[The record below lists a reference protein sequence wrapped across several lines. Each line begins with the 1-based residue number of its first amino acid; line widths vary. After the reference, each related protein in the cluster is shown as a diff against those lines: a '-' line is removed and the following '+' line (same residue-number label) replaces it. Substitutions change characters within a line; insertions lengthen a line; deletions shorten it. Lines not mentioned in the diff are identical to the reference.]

1 MSDVKSLLDDMQK
14 RFNPDAADGMDA
26 IFQYDI
32 TDNGSWQIAI
42 QDSTCQIAERG
53 EADPTVTLS
62 MDLDTLTSVLSGET
76 DGMQAFMSGDIQA
89 TGDIML
95 ATRLTD
101 LFPLNGG

>member
-1 MSDVKSLLDDMQK
+1 MSDVNSLLDEMQK
-14 RFNPDAADGMDA
+14 RFNPNAADDLDA

-32 TDNGSWQIAI
+32 DDNGSWQIAI
-42 QDSTCQIAERG
+42 KDGTCEVTEGTQAE
-53 EADPTVTLS
+53 PNVTLS
-62 MDLDTLTSVLSGET
+62 MELDTLASVLSGET
-76 DGMQAFMSGDIQA
+76 DGMQAFMSGSIQA

>member
-1 MSDVKSLLDDMQK
+1 MSDVNSLLDDMQK
-14 RFNPDAADGMDA
+14 RFNSDAADDLDA

-32 TDNGSWQIAI
+32 TDNGSWQIEI
-42 QDSTCQIAERG
+42 KDGTCGVTEG
-53 EADPTVTLS
+53 TSLDPNVTLA
-62 MDLDTLTSVLSGET
+62 MDLDTMIGVMNGEI

-101 LFPLNGG
+101 IFPQSGV

>member
-1 MSDVKSLLDDMQK
+1 MTDINSLLEEMQQ
-14 RFNPDAADGMDA
+14 RFDPNAAAGLDA

-32 TDNGSWQIAI
+32 TDQGSWQIEI
-42 QDSTCQIAERG
+42 KDGSCQITEGAQS
-53 EADPTVTLS
+53 DPNVTLS
-62 MDLDTLTSVLSGET
+62 MDLDTMTSVFNGET

-101 LFPLNGG
+101 IFPLSGG